1 MFERAK
7 TKTSRAAYKA
17 WETRYK
23 KLHNF
28 KDQELYIYLEKKYQ
42 KRYGEKERKRVR
54 DAVRLLGGIK
64 DPDFERIP
72 IWAKRKEGKPLDEIA
87 LELNQ
92 LLPEYQIQDSGDVYE
107 LLHKASPK

>member
-7 TKTSRAAYKA
+7 SKMSRAGYKA

-54 DAVRLLGGIK
+54 DAVRLLGGIR

-72 IWAKRKEGKPLDEIA
+72 IWAKRREGKPLDLIA

-92 LLPEYQIQDSGDVYE
+92 LLPEYQILDSGDVYE